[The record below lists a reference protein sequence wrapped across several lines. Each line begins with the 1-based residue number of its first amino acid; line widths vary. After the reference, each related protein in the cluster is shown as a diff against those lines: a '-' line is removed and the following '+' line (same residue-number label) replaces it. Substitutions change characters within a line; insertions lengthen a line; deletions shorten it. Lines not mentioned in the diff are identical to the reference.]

1 MDRMIYVAMTG
12 AKQVMEQQ
20 ANTAHNLAN
29 LGTTGFRAQLDSFR
43 AVPVEGPSLATRAF
57 VLDATTGSDFS
68 QGVVQQTGNALDVAI
83 KGEGWIALQAAD
95 GSEVYSRAGNLGVS
109 DGGVLL
115 GQGGLA
121 VAGDGGPITLPP
133 EGRPSIAPDGT
144 VSVMDARGVSNA
156 VGRIRLVNPP
166 AAELQRGDDGLFRMK
181 SGDVPDADAMVRLAP
196 GSVEASNVNAVDAMV
211 NLIALS
217 RAFDLQM
224 SLLKNVESNE
234 AKASQILSM
243 NP

>member
-20 ANTAHNLAN
+20 TTTAHNLAN

-43 AVPVEGPSLATRAF
+43 SVPVEGPGMPTRAF

-68 QGVVQQTGNALDVAI
+68 QGVVQQTGNPLDVAL
-83 KGEGWIALQAAD
+83 KGAGWIALQAPD
-95 GSEVYSRAGNLGVS
+95 GSEVYSRAGNLNVDDSGMLV
-109 DGGVLL
+109 
-115 GQGGLA
+115 GQSGLP

-133 EGRPSIAPDGT
+133 GGRPSIAPDGT
-144 VSVMDARGVSNA
+144 VSVMDARGLSNA

-166 AAELQRGDDGLFRMK
+166 VTDLERGDDGLFRMR
-181 SGDVPDADAMVRLAP
+181 SGDAPQADAMVRLAP
-196 GSVEASNVNAVDAMV
+196 GSLEGSNVNAVDEMV

-224 SLLKNVESNE
+224 SLMKNAESNE

>member
-1 MDRMIYVAMTG
+1 MDRMIYVAMSG

-20 ANTAHNLAN
+20 ATTANNLAN

-43 AVPVEGPSLATRAF
+43 AVPVEGQGLATRAF
-57 VLDATTGSDFS
+57 VLDATTGSDYS

-83 KGEGWIALQAAD
+83 RGDGWIALQADD
-95 GSEVYSRAGNLGVS
+95 GSEVYSRAGNLSVNDS
-109 DGGVLL
+109 GVLV
-115 GQGGLA
+115 GQRGLA

-133 EGRPSIAPDGT
+133 GGRPAVAPDGT
-144 VSVMDARGVSNA
+144 ISVMDARGVSNA

-166 AAELQRGDDGLFRMK
+166 AAGLVRGDDGLFRLQ
-181 SGDVPDADAMVRLAP
+181 SGQPAEADAMVRLAP
-196 GSVEASNVNAVDAMV
+196 GSIEGSNVNAVDAMV
-211 NLIALS
+211 NLIELA

-224 SLLKNVESNE
+224 SLLKNAESNE

>member
-1 MDRMIYVAMTG
+1 MDRMIYFAMTG

-20 ANTAHNLAN
+20 TNTTHNLAN
-29 LGTTGFRAQLDSFR
+29 LSTTGFRAQLDSFR
-43 AVPVEGPSLATRAF
+43 AVPVEGPGLATRAF
-57 VLDATTGSDFS
+57 VLDATTGSDYS
-68 QGVVQQTGNALDVAI
+68 QGLVQQTGNPLDVAL
-83 KGEGWIALQAAD
+83 KGAGWIALQAAD
-95 GSEVYSRAGNLGVS
+95 GSEVYSRAGNLSVS

-121 VAGDGGPITLPP
+121 VAGDGGPINLPP

-144 VSVMDARGVSNA
+144 ISVRDARGVSTA

-166 AAELQRGDDGLFRMK
+166 PAELQRGDDGLFRTK
-181 SGDVPDADAMVRLAP
+181 SGDMPEADAMVRLAP
-196 GSVEASNVNAVDAMV
+196 GSLEGSNVNAVDAMV
-211 NLIALS
+211 NLITLS

-224 SLLKNVESNE
+224 SLLKNAESNE

>member
-1 MDRMIYVAMTG
+1 MDRMIYVAMSG

-20 ANTAHNLAN
+20 SNTAHNLAN

-43 AVPVEGPSLATRAF
+43 SVPIEGQGLPTRAF
-57 VLDATTGSDFS
+57 VLDATTGSDHS
-68 QGVVQQTGNALDVAI
+68 QGVVQATGNPLDVAI
-83 KGEGWIALQAAD
+83 KGMGWIGLQAED
-95 GSEVYSRAGNLGVS
+95 GSEVYSRAGNLSVNDS
-109 DGGVLL
+109 GVLV

-133 EGRPSIAPDGT
+133 EGKPSIAPDGT
-144 VSVMDARGVSNA
+144 ISVMDARGVSTA

-166 AAELQRGDDGLFRMK
+166 VTDLERGDDGLFRMK
-181 SGDVPDADAMVRLAP
+181 SGDTPDADAMVRLAP
-196 GSVEASNVNAVDAMV
+196 GSLEGSNVNAVDAMV
-211 NLIALS
+211 NLITLS

-224 SLLKNVESNE
+224 SLMKNAESNE

>member
-1 MDRMIYVAMTG
+1 MDRMIYVAMSG

-20 ANTAHNLAN
+20 ASTAHNLAN
-29 LGTTGFRAQLDSFR
+29 LGTSGFRAQLDSFR
-43 AVPVEGPSLATRAF
+43 SVPVEGQGLATRAF
-57 VLDATTGSDFS
+57 VLDATAGSDFS

-83 KGEGWIALQAAD
+83 RGEGWIALQADD
-95 GSEVYSRAGNLGVS
+95 GSEVYSRAGNLRVNE
-109 DGGVLL
+109 GGVLV

-133 EGRPSIAPDGT
+133 DGRPSVAPDGT
-144 VSVMDARGVSNA
+144 ISVMDARGVSNVA
-156 VGRIRLVNPP
+156 GRIRLVNPP
-166 AAELQRGDDGLFRMK
+166 VAELARGDDGLFRMK
-181 SGDVPDADAMVRLAP
+181 SGQPAEADALVRLAP
-196 GSVEASNVNAVDAMV
+196 GSLEGSNVNAVDAMV
-211 NLIALS
+211 NLIELA

-224 SLLKNVESNE
+224 SLLKNAESNE